1 MKFSIPNIRDFR
13 IQIFLSFSVMIVLI
27 LIWFLLYLTIDR
39 KIDNLNDFSYKS
51 YRVSQDFSANIKRFQ
66 TFLLYGYK
74 QEDFYVNHSQK
85 DLKEYISNLKEQKA
99 EINLLFK
106 QSKELHIAINEKRM
120 FSLFDKIDS
129 LISDVN
135 LYKRIALVRGFKDYG
150 IEGKMREKA
159 HSLEQQK
166 TLKSAVILQLRRHEK
181 DYLMRNETTYI
192 ESFKK
197 LYQHTIT
204 SGKTNSNT
212 KQTLTA
218 YKNYFE
224 KLVSLSS
231 KLGHTQNQGLNGEIN
246 QLNEEIETL
255 FIEIISFNE
264 KQINHLKANLFY
276 FQLGQSLLMIA
287 IALFLCV
294 YISKYFTKDIQLL
307 SLDMSNF
314 ILSNFKNT
322 GPNLNYKSSIKEI
335 DYLLNS
341 YSILKE
347 KLTEN
352 VISLEKN
359 TEAANN
365 TAKFKTQFLA
375 NMSHEIRSPLNGVIG
390 MLNILKTSP
399 LNTDQ
404 SEYIEIAEHSANHL
418 LGIVNMIL
426 DHSKMEAGKLKLE
439 KNPVHLKKE
448 LSKLIRLFEY
458 RIKDKNIALHFE
470 FDEAIE
476 NNILCDNLRLQQVL
490 INLLDNAIKF
500 TAVGDV
506 KLEVRYI
513 KRKENIQYLNFRI
526 MDSGIGIDVNK
537 TEQLLLAFEQA
548 DLTTTRKYGGTGLGL
563 TISNQLILLMGGSK
577 LNIIALE
584 EGGSSFSFDIPFQLN
599 SALAVV
605 ENQNDS
611 FVCNNKKTVNKALI
625 VEDNLIN
632 QKVLRKLL
640 EKINISA
647 DIANNGFEAVSL
659 FEKNEYNIIFMDL
672 HMPEM
677 DGFEATKQ
685 IHSSVKYKSKNIPI
699 IAVTASAF
707 EEDKIKAIS
716 KGMDDFITK
725 PVVLKNLEETIVKQM
740 QLQENL

>member
-1 MKFSIPNIRDFR
+1 
-13 IQIFLSFSVMIVLI
+13 MIVLI

-85 DLKEYISNLKEQKA
+85 DLKEYISNLKEQKS

-106 QSKELHIAINEKRM
+106 QSKELNIGINEKRM

-135 LYKRIALVRGFKDYG
+135 LYKKIALVRGFKDYG

-159 HSLEQQK
+159 HSLEK
-166 TLKSAVILQLRRHEK
+166 EKKLKPAVILQLRRHEK
-181 DYLMRNETTYI
+181 DYLMRNETDYI

-197 LYQHTIT
+197 LYNHTIA
-204 SGKTNSNT
+204 SPEIDSNT
-212 KQTLTA
+212 KGTLKA
-218 YKNYFE
+218 YKDYFDQ
-224 KLVSLSS
+224 LVSLSS
-231 KLGHTQNQGLNGEIN
+231 KLGHSQNQGLNGEIN
-246 QLNEEIETL
+246 QLNEEIETV

-264 KQINHLKANLFY
+264 KQISHLKTNLFY

-287 IALFLCV
+287 IAIFLCL
-294 YISKYFTKDIQLL
+294 YISRYFTKDIQLL
-307 SLDMSNF
+307 SLDISNF

-322 GPNLNYKSSIKEI
+322 STHLNHKSSIKEI

-341 YSILKE
+341 YKILKE
-347 KLTEN
+347 KLAEN
-352 VISLEKN
+352 VVSLEKN

-365 TAKFKTQFLA
+365 TAKFKTLFLA

-399 LNTDQ
+399 LNADQ

-439 KNPVHLKKE
+439 ENPVHLKKE

-458 RIKDKNIALHFE
+458 RIKDKNIALHFK
-470 FDEAIE
+470 FDDAIE

-506 KLEVRYI
+506 KLEVRFI

-563 TISNQLILLMGGSK
+563 TISNQLIRLMGGSK

-599 SALAVV
+599 SALTVV
-605 ENQNDS
+605 ENQNDT
-611 FVCNNKKTVNKALI
+611 FVRTDEKTVNKALI

-632 QKVLRKLL
+632 QKVLWKLL

-647 DIANNGFEAVSL
+647 DIANNGVEAVSL
-659 FEKNEYNIIFMDL
+659 FEKNEYDIIFMDL

-677 DGFEATKQ
+677 DGFEATKK
-685 IHSSVKYKSKNIPI
+685 IHSLAKYKLKNIPI

-707 EEDKIKAIS
+707 DEDKIKAIS

-725 PVVLKNLEETIVKQM
+725 PVVLKNLKETIVKQM
-740 QLQENL
+740 QLHANL